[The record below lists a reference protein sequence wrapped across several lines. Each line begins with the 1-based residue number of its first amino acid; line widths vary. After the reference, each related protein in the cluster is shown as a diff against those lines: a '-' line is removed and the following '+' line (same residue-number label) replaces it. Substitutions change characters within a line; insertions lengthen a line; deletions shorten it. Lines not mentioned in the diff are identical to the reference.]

1 MLYCSIDI
9 ETSGLD
15 HEKNNLLSISVIVE
29 DTKLKLPFEEIPKF
43 NAIIPDFNIY
53 GSPRALVMNSKI
65 IDLIAEYHDTNQTN
79 IKKLEEKTGYKF
91 IIKEKLTFKLY
102 EFLCL
107 NGYGDGLKVTK
118 FDGNTP
124 PLTINVA
131 GKNFGTFDKLFLQQL
146 PWWQKLI
153 RTRQRVLDPS
163 ILMVDWKKDTSLP
176 NLTTCKERA
185 GIEGVVTHNA
195 LEDAWDVIEVLR
207 KFY

>member
-1 MLYCSIDI
+1 MLYCSIDV

-65 IDLIAEYHDTNQTN
+65 IDLIAEYHDTDQTN
-79 IKKLEEKTGYKF
+79 IKELEEKTGYKF
-91 IIKEKLTFKLY
+91 ILKDKLTFKLY

-107 NGYGDGLKVTK
+107 NGYGDGLKITK

-131 GKNFGTFDKLFLQQL
+131 GKNFNTFDKLFLNNL
-146 PWWQKLI
+146 LWFKKLI
-153 RTRQRVLDPS
+153 HIRQRYLDPA
-163 ILMVDWKKDTSLP
+163 ILYCDFENDDTLP
-176 NLTTCKERA
+176 NLDLCKKRGKIN
-185 GIEGVVTHNA
+185 GIVTHDA
-195 LEDAWDVIEVLR
+195 VEDAWDVVQLLR